1 MQNLKYLI
9 VVCVLFIACKT
20 EKVETANTIIN
31 RAIEVAGGEKY
42 IDAEIVFDFR
52 DKQYTAIRKNEIYQY
67 EREFKDATQVIRD
80 VLNNEGFKRF
90 VNTEEIVV
98 ADSMSVK
105 YAASVNSV
113 HYFALLPYGLNDAAV
128 IKENLGSVS
137 IKGKNYHKI
146 KVTFQ
151 QEGGGEDFEDVFLYW
166 VNIKGKNYHKI
177 KVTFQQEGGG
187 EDFEDVFLYWVN
199 TETYTVDYLAY
210 SYQEDSGVGIRF
222 REAYNVRTINGLRF
236 VDYNNF
242 KPKEESLN
250 LLDTDKAFE
259 AGNLKLLSK
268 IELKNITVK

>member
-31 RAIEVAGGEKY
+31 KAIEVAGGEKY
-42 IDAEIVFDFR
+42 VDAEIVFDFR

-128 IKENLGSVS
+128 IKENLGNVS
-137 IKGKNYHKI
+137 
-146 KVTFQ
+146 
-151 QEGGGEDFEDVFLYW
+151 
-166 VNIKGKNYHKI
+166 IKGKNYHKI

-210 SYQEDSGVGIRF
+210 SYQEASGVGIRF

-259 AGNLKLLSK
+259 ANNLKLLSK
-268 IELKNITVK
+268 IELENITVK

>member
-9 VVCVLFIACKT
+9 VVCVLFVACKT

-31 RAIEVAGGEKY
+31 KAIEVAGGEKY
-42 IDAEIVFDFR
+42 VDAEIVFDFR
-52 DKQYTAIRKNEIYQY
+52 DKQYTTIRKNEIYQY
-67 EREFKDATQVIRD
+67 EREFKDTTQVIRD

-128 IKENLGSVS
+128 IKENLGNVS

-166 VNIKGKNYHKI
+166 VH
-177 KVTFQQEGGG
+177 
-187 EDFEDVFLYWVN
+187 
-199 TETYTVDYLAY
+199 TETYTIDYLAY
-210 SYQEDSGVGIRF
+210 SYQEASGVGIRF
-222 REAYNVRTINGLRF
+222 REAYNERTINGLRF

-242 KPKEESLN
+242 KPKNESLN

-259 AGNLKLLSK
+259 TNNLKLLSK